1 MSIRSF
7 LQASSFRQF
16 VDIHRLSPRGG
27 RLIMLV
33 VAALFS
39 VLLLLIFRSG
49 FDVLEERLGA
59 LGWTLFA
66 DVTLEERVPIVAIDE
81 RSLSEVGS
89 WPWTR
94 LQVASLVSAI
104 DSAGAQLQL
113 HDIVYPEAKAGD
125 AELLSALQASNGA
138 LLAQVPDIQLGQTAQ
153 AGLMTHPLSGI
164 SCNAGSGLQFPS
176 TSSYLSAPASFS
188 AIPKGH
194 IASVISADGAV
205 RKTPAIV
212 CVDNQAYPA
221 LALAALLQANKNA
234 TWEASITPGSNV
246 LDPAYI
252 LRFNAY
258 PGLDIPLD
266 SEGNLRISF
275 ASSPAA
281 FIAISAAD
289 VISGA
294 ADMSMLD
301 GQWVLVGVTA
311 FGTGDIVP
319 TPYSGATPGVEL
331 HARLLASVLD
341 FDIPYTPKSALLI
354 QIFLSLIFAAMLYLI
369 ASKTERLTAYGL
381 SVAVFALPLAALLLH
396 IQLLQTSN
404 LWLGWVAP
412 ALYSALASGL
422 LLLLEHSR
430 VRAERSR
437 VFGNLSSY
445 LPNDIAR
452 EIAYSVPNSSIN
464 AKRCDVTLLSA
475 DLRNFSAF
483 GEARAPEESAA
494 VLHFFFTRATEIIEQ
509 HGGRV
514 HEFKG
519 DSLLAVWDGHHQ
531 SAATAALKAGIA
543 MQSDL
548 SDSLLTNFAPN
559 GLEPLALGVGIE
571 QGPALI
577 GSIGPAHRRS
587 HTLLGDTVA
596 ITLRIQEM
604 TADLAQPILIGE
616 CAARQL
622 GDQALESQGSYLLA
636 GLKTPHVLFA
646 PLLSTLPGLNTSS
659 GILSADTASHQAPD
673 LKLVKGGHR

>member
-7 LQASSFRQF
+7 LQASRNRQF
-16 VDIHRLSPRGG
+16 SGIHQLSPRSG
-27 RLIMLV
+27 RLVMLA
-33 VAALFS
+33 VAALVT
-39 VLLLLIFRSG
+39 VLLLLVFRSS

-66 DVTLEERVPIVAIDE
+66 DETLEERVPIVAIDE
-81 RSLSEVGS
+81 RSLSEVGP

-94 LQVASLVSAI
+94 AQMASLVSAI

-113 HDIVYPEAKAGD
+113 HDIVYPESKAGD
-125 AELLSALQASNGA
+125 AELVSALQSTNGA
-138 LLAQVPDIQLGQTAQ
+138 LLAQVPGLQGQSTQ

-164 SCNAGSGLQFPS
+164 SCNAGSSLQFPS
-176 TSSYLSAPASFS
+176 TSSYLAAPASFS
-188 AIPKGH
+188 AVAKGH
-194 IASVISADGAV
+194 IAPIISADGAV

-221 LALAALLQANKNA
+221 LVLAAFLQATKSS
-234 TWEASITPGSNV
+234 TWEASITPGSSV

-252 LRFNAY
+252 LRFSAY

-281 FIAISAAD
+281 FLAISAAD
-289 VISGA
+289 VINGA
-294 ADMSMLD
+294 ANTSMLD
-301 GQWVLVGVTA
+301 NQWVLVGGTA
-311 FGTGDIVP
+311 LGMADIVP
-319 TPYSGATPGVEL
+319 TPYGGAALGVEL
-331 HARLLASVLD
+331 QARLLASLLD

-354 QIFLSLIFAAMLYLI
+354 QAFLSLIFAAMLYLLGNN
-369 ASKTERLTAYGL
+369 AERLSAYGL
-381 SVAVFALPLAALLLH
+381 PVAALALPSAALLLH
-396 IQLLQTSN
+396 VQLLQSSN

-412 ALYSALASGL
+412 ALYSAVASGL

-437 VFGNLSSY
+437 VFGNLNSY
-445 LPNDIAR
+445 LPSDIAR
-452 EIAYSVPNSSIN
+452 EIAYNVPSSNIN

-509 HGGRV
+509 YGGRV

-531 SAATAALKAGIA
+531 RAATAALKAAIA

-604 TADLAQPILIGE
+604 TADIAQPILIGE

-646 PLLSTLPGLNTSS
+646 PAVS
-659 GILSADTASHQAPD
+659 GASASEGTASSERPD
-673 LKLVKGGHR
+673 LRLINGGHH

>member
-7 LQASSFRQF
+7 LQASSFTQL

-81 RSLSEVGS
+81 RSLSEVGA

-319 TPYSGATPGVEL
+319 TPYNGATPGVEL

-341 FDIPYTPKSALLI
+341 FDIPYTPKSAFLI
-354 QIFLSLIFAAMLYLI
+354 QVFLSLIFAAVLYFI

-381 SVAVFALPLAALLLH
+381 SVAVLALPLAALLLH

-437 VFGNLSSY
+437 VFGNLNSY
-445 LPNDIAR
+445 LPDDIAR
-452 EIAYSVPNSSIN
+452 EIAYSVPNSNIN

-531 SAATAALKAGIA
+531 RAATAALKASVA

-646 PLLSTLPGLNTSS
+646 PLLSTSS
-659 GILSADTASHQAPD
+659 GIWSADTASHQAPD
-673 LKLVKGGHR
+673 LKLVKGGNR